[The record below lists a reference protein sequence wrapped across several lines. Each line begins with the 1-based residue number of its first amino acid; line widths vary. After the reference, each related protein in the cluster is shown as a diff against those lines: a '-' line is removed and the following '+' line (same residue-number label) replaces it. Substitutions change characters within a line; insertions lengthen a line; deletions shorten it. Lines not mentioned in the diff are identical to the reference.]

1 MILILILFHMGT
13 SKLVASLATVV
24 GLIVFLHGFSFVR
37 YYLHATAKQR
47 QEGTKQ
53 EETNTDSG
61 AVIVHR
67 LDEIKSISIYLQQLH
82 KGVSMKHPG
91 GHLPIIRLSGPVAE
105 VVKATQDS
113 A

>member
-1 MILILILFHMGT
+1 MQQLNSG
-13 SKLVASLATVV
+13 
-24 GLIVFLHGFSFVR
+24 
-37 YYLHATAKQR
+37 

-113 A
+113 AWAFSVQSLAFLFCLTFTGRWRK